1 MKRIAIIGSGH
12 LGQQIAHHIHTDT
25 EDVVVGYFDEYQKR
39 GQKVNNIIVLGGNN
53 DVENA
58 YENNTFD
65 EVLIAIG
72 YKHMSVRKELFE
84 QLSPIIP
91 FYTFIHSETY
101 VDFSAKI
108 GKGTIIYP
116 GCIIDQYVTI
126 QENVLINI
134 SSSIAHDSIIGRH
147 SFLSPAIAIAGFV
160 NIGEQCVIGINAT
173 IIDNISIAN
182 KVQIGAGAVVTEK
195 LDKAGLY
202 VGIPAKFIK

>member
-1 MKRIAIIGSGH
+1 MKRVAIIGSGH

-25 EDVVVGYFDEYQKR
+25 EDVVVGYFDEYQKI

-58 YENNTFD
+58 YENNIFD

-72 YKHMSVRKELFE
+72 YKHMNVRKELFE

-91 FYTFIHSETY
+91 FYTFIHSKTY

-116 GCIIDQYVTI
+116 GCIIDQSVTI

-134 SSSIAHDSIIGRH
+134 SSCIAHDSIIGKH

-173 IIDNISIAN
+173 IIDNISIED
-182 KVQIGAGAVVTEK
+182 KVQIGAGTVVTKK
-195 LDKAGLY
+195 LDKVGLY